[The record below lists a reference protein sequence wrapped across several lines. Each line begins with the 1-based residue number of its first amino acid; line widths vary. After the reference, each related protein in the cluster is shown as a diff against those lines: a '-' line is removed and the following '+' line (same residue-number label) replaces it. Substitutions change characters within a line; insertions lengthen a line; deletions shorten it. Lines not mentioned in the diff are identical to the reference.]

1 MFRICLHDFTRFI
14 KPTSSLTISA
24 MNNLDAYQCRHLNSI
39 LLFYLDN
46 FNVTFMCPL
55 ENMKVIIKQ
64 GHRDVRRK

>member
-1 MFRICLHDFTRFI
+1 
-14 KPTSSLTISA
+14 